1 VKRLLVSALATA
13 LAGCTLVPSYHRP
26 PSPVANRWRADAP
39 AGSSAAAPGA
49 STTGMPA
56 ADIGWQEFFTDP
68 RLERL
73 VAIALENNRNLR
85 IAVLNIEASQ
95 AELRIQRAPL
105 FPSISAT
112 GAGLIEKLPRN
123 GGFAPGA
130 GGGGLGTSLAATPG
144 ATLHEYSAGLGFSSY
159 LLDLFG
165 RERSLTHEAFER
177 YLAQRYTRRSVEISL
192 VSEVASDYFTL
203 LADQALVKLSG
214 DALRSDEESYAITK
228 AMYDHDRTTL
238 LALRQSES
246 AVDGA
251 RASLAQYRGQLAKD
265 THALVLVLGEPI
277 PKDLPAGETI
287 EREGLLEQVP
297 AGLPSELIARRP
309 DILSAEHA
317 LEAAN
322 ANIGAARAAFFPSIE
337 LTASGGT
344 ASSSLSNLFAK
355 GTGTWAF
362 APTVNLPIFTGGENR
377 ANLDL
382 AHIEKNIAVAKYE
395 LAIQTAFREAS
406 DALAARGTDRDQ
418 LEAQQALASADAD
431 AYRLADMRFRAGID
445 SYLPTLTAQL
455 SLYSARQQLITLRQ
469 ADLTNEVTLY
479 EALGGGWKRRME
491 VARNDS
497 DHVIRA
503 TVRRFRCNV
512 ATGVSPKAAR

>member
-1 VKRLLVSALATA
+1 MKRLLVAALATA
-13 LAGCTLVPSYHRP
+13 LAGCTLVPSYRRP
-26 PSPVANRWRADAP
+26 PSPVANRWPADAP

-49 STTGMPA
+49 GTPGMLP

-105 FPSISAT
+105 FPSISVT

-123 GGFAPGA
+123 GGFAPGTD
-130 GGGGLGTSLAATPG
+130 GGGLGTSLAAATPG
-144 ATLHEYSAGLGFSSY
+144 AILHEYSAGLGFSSY

-165 RERSLTHEAFER
+165 RERSLTQEAFEQ
-177 YLAQRYTRRSVEISL
+177 YLAQRYNRRSVEISL
-192 VSEVASDYFTL
+192 VSEVASDYFSV
-203 LADQALVKLSG
+203 LADQALVKLSR
-214 DALRSDEESYAITK
+214 DTLRSDKESYEITQ
-228 AMYDHDRTTL
+228 AAFDHDRTTL

-297 AGLPSELIARRP
+297 AGLPSELLARRP

-344 ASSSLSNLFAK
+344 ASSSLSNLFAQ

-362 APTVNLPIFTGGENR
+362 APTINLPIFTGGENR

-382 AHIEKNIAVAKYE
+382 AHVEKNIAVAKYE

-406 DALAARGTDRDQ
+406 DALAARGTYRDQ

-469 ADLTNEVTLY
+469 ADLANEVTLY

-497 DHVIRA
+497 DRVIRA
-503 TVRRFRCNV
+503 AVRRFRRNSV
-512 ATGVSPKAAR
+512 RGSARGR